1 MVNRTEPNIMV
12 RTMVKVSWSNKVSS
26 MVKIMVNGMVKLSY
40 GQMGCPGCTIHIRLP
55 ICATARWHLPAA
67 RHHRHPASHTPTPN
81 HHRHRTRTAM
91 IPKPELNLSK
101 EFSIRR

>member
-55 ICATARWHLPAA
+55 ICATARWHLPAGTTA
-67 RHHRHPASHTPTPN
+67 TQRAIPLP
-81 HHRHRTRTAM
+81 RTTTATV
-91 IPKPELNLSK
+91 LV
-101 EFSIRR
+101 RQ